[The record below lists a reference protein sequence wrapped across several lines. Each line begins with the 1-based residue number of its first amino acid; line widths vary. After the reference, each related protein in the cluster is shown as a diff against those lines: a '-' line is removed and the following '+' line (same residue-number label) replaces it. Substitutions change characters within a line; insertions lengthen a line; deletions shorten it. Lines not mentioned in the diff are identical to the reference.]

1 MNRWSNKVSEGRC
14 GAPNSWER
22 EGEAYFGTQVFGF
35 ARRRGATAAR
45 NIGLIRFA
53 GRQIETHACAL
64 RGVLNNKT

>member
-35 ARRRGATAAR
+35 AQSGVPQRPATSA
-45 NIGLIRFA
+45 
-53 GRQIETHACAL
+53 
-64 RGVLNNKT
+64 